1 METLKR
7 NKLHAEIRTY
17 AQTNSLI
24 TQIRYTPSNGT
35 DYFDTYAV
43 VCRSMS
49 QAQTEELR
57 ESLNELESS
66 LANNAILVQF
76 VIHNS
81 KSKERKNLGRKV
93 YPWN

>member
-1 METLKR
+1 METLER

-17 AQTNSLI
+17 AQTNPLI
-24 TQIRYTPSNGT
+24 KQVRYTPSNGT

-76 VIHNS
+76 VIHNPQT
-81 KSKERKNLGRKV
+81 KERKNLGRKV

>member
-1 METLKR
+1 METLER
-7 NKLHAEIRTY
+7 NKLHAGIRAY
-17 AQTNSLI
+17 AQTNHLI
-24 TQIRYTPSNGT
+24 KQVHYTPSNGT

-57 ESLNELESS
+57 ESLNKLESS
-66 LANNAILVQF
+66 LANNAMLVQF
-76 VIHNS
+76 VIHS
-81 KSKERKNLGRKV
+81 PQIRGRKNLGKKI